1 MAFFLIPSNLL
12 VLGAVLGFVLLAL
25 RLRIGAL
32 VAAFSLTTIVIGSF
46 SPLGNVLLTPL
57 EQRFPDGQYPTEN
70 IDGIIVLG
78 GSYDTASHSYLSTIV
93 LKEDTEPLAVMVD
106 LARRYPKAKIIFS
119 GGTEGP
125 KETISEAKVV
135 ERYFISFGIAPDRIL
150 TEGRSQTTAE
160 NARFTADLLHP
171 PPSSRWLL
179 VTSGY
184 HMPRAVGAFRQA
196 GFDVIAF
203 PAGFRTHGWRDMWR
217 PESIAADNL
226 RRVDIGVHEWLG
238 LVAYKL
244 KGYSAEWFPAPPPVW
259 SLRGP
264 LPPSEAH

>member
-12 VLGAVLGFVLLAL
+12 ALGAVLGFVLLAL
-25 RLRIGAL
+25 RLRVGGI
-32 VAAFSLTTIVIGSF
+32 VAAFSLGAIVIGSL
-46 SPLGNVLLTPL
+46 SPLGNMLLTPL

-70 IDGIIVLG
+70 IEGIIVLG
-78 GSYDTASHSYLSTIV
+78 GSYDTTSHSYLSTIV

-119 GGTEGP
+119 GGNEDP
-125 KETISEAKVV
+125 NEAVSEAIVV
-135 ERYFISFGIAPDRIL
+135 KGYFISFGITPDRIL
-150 TEGRSQTTAE
+150 TEGRSRTTAE

-171 PPSSRWLL
+171 TPSSRWLL

-184 HMPRAVGAFRQA
+184 HVPRAVGAFRQA

-203 PAGFRTHGWRDMWR
+203 PAGLRTHGWQDMWR
-217 PESIAADNL
+217 PESSAADNL
-226 RRVDIGVHEWLG
+226 RRIDIGMHEWVG

-244 KGYSAEWFPAPPPVW
+244 KGYSAEWFPAPAPVW

-264 LPPSEAH
+264 LLHNDAN